1 MFAPSSIVNWLI
13 KKLIIIPGILIGLS
27 LHEFGHAK
35 VAQLCGDRTAES
47 QGRVSLSPFAHID
60 IVGLIS
66 LFLFG
71 FGWGRPVMINPRNFR
86 RPRLD
91 SIFVGL
97 AGVFMNF
104 ICAAV
109 FAVILRLIYQFVPDF
124 LTTSFGGTV
133 CNMIMQ
139 TIVINLSLMLFN
151 LLPIPPLD
159 GFGVLSDIINLP
171 KLSFKLYV
179 WLRKYGYG
187 ILLIC
192 IIIDVPSM
200 LLGTPLNAVYYWLLN
215 LAFTGL

>member
-109 FAVILRLIYQFVPDF
+109 FAVILRLIYQFAPDF

-200 LLGTPLNAVYYWLLN
+200 LLSTPLNAVYYWLLN
-215 LAFTGL
+215 LVFTGL